1 MVLWETSDRVRGKR
15 LRSLVPVLVEAMERH
30 GHLHLVPQVRA
41 GFLAM
46 SGATIDRALHDRE
59 VAESAVTH
67 HVRPRSGA
75 ATRCVPLTARTIRRL
90 GSSRRTWWRPA
101 GAHREGQLRANAD
114 VDGHRDGLDGMRA
127 AAGAREVRKRMPF
140 AVLEFD
146 TDSVLMN
153 ETVKTYCDAGLVF
166 TRCRPYGRT
175 TKPGWN
181 K

>member
-1 MVLWETSDRVRGKR
+1 
-15 LRSLVPVLVEAMERH
+15 
-30 GHLHLVPQVRA
+30 
-41 GFLAM
+41 
-46 SGATIDRALHDRE
+46 
-59 VAESAVTH
+59 
-67 HVRPRSGA
+67 
-75 ATRCVPLTARTIRRL
+75 
-90 GSSRRTWWRPA
+90 
-101 GAHREGQLRANAD
+101 
-114 VDGHRDGLDGMRA
+114 MRA

-153 ETVKTYCDAGLVF
+153 ETVKSYCDAGLVF